1 MEAARRSHLLLL
13 PKEGKFGPNAPI
25 IEFMQDQRLYENIV
39 LYGTKIAGQTM
50 EQQLEVSI
58 TTHKFTCVEPYKSNL
73 TSIHLNQNLSM
84 SIGINIYSV
93 CTNAEPYIHICI
105 EFTAKLKFLE
115 NSNLIK
121 ANVRANLQLFT

>member
-13 PKEGKFGPNAPI
+13 RKEGKFGPNAPI

-58 TTHKFTCVEPYKSNL
+58 TTHKFTCVEPFKSNL
-73 TSIHLNQNLSM
+73 TSIHLN
-84 SIGINIYSV
+84 
-93 CTNAEPYIHICI
+93 
-105 EFTAKLKFLE
+105 
-115 NSNLIK
+115 
-121 ANVRANLQLFT
+121 